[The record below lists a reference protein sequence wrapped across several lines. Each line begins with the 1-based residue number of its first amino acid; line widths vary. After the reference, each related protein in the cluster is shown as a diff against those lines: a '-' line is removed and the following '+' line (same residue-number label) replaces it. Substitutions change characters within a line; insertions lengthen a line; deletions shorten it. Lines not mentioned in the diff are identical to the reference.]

1 MKTIIDKVEKLE
13 TDTLLNDAK
22 WSDSE
27 ETTKEPLTP
36 VSIDLHPSL
45 PLNVS
50 MATPPIKQHKRSAS
64 AIYDYAI
71 DSAHPHH
78 QSSPD
83 LRQHI
88 QSNAAHNKK
97 KWFQLPRMNLKKQQS
112 TPPRRGFG
120 GLKAGLVEPPEPPP
134 QLLFNL
140 DWSTSLKGPTTLWE
154 NDVKQSAS
162 TPVTPVVSRRSSGVY
177 SDTIFSTECN
187 TTRHKKSSSS
197 VSSLSTLVP
206 EQPDHHTTAQLDKD
220 MLAVRRL
227 SCPSYNYQVIYLDE
241 ASNTTSKPKPGSTST
256 KLFSIIPMH
265 QRPSL
270 KRGVSTESV
279 LYHSSS
285 SSSSSSSSAASTPP
299 PSPPLSKASTDYKI
313 LLFNVYTPDTNE
325 LVLNFRNIQPRTV
338 KLKRRCNLKS
348 EQKALHE
355 WQTQLLTRL
364 KHSFSVQRRDNT
376 ISPAKK
382 ARYFLTRRFILR
394 EFYTTEITFWNQL
407 NFSKV
412 MFCDPLKLA
421 LERGSISARPTDVD
435 WFANL
440 DDLMAFSSTLICRL
454 RQFQVDKIPCKEDL
468 NDPNCQMDQVNIG
481 LVLREMTESMVTF
494 LRCALDYKSN
504 KKLMDQ
510 RKTNKAYALYK
521 EKLALRKET
530 RQFTLGDYLII
541 PIQRVTRYGL
551 LLADLEKHTE
561 PTHSDYRN
569 IKISLCIIQSLASAM
584 NAVQN

>member
-1 MKTIIDKVEKLE
+1 
-13 TDTLLNDAK
+13 
-22 WSDSE
+22 
-27 ETTKEPLTP
+27 
-36 VSIDLHPSL
+36 
-45 PLNVS
+45 
-50 MATPPIKQHKRSAS
+50 MATPPIKQHTRSAS
-64 AIYDYAI
+64 AIYEYAI
-71 DSAHPHH
+71 DSSHPYHH
-78 QSSPD
+78 SSPD
-83 LRQHI
+83 LKHDVQ
-88 QSNAAHNKK
+88 QNASHNKK
-97 KWFQLPRMNLKKQQS
+97 KWFQLPRMNLKRQQS

-140 DWSTSLKGPTTLWE
+140 GWSTSLKVPTTLWE
-154 NDVKQSAS
+154 DDVKQSAS

-197 VSSLSTLVP
+197 VSSLSTIVP
-206 EQPDHHTTAQLDKD
+206 EQQDNHTPAQLEKD

-227 SCPSYNYQVIYLDE
+227 SCPNYNYQEDGFLDE
-241 ASNTTSKPKPGSTST
+241 AAVT
-256 KLFSIIPMH
+256 
-265 QRPSL
+265 
-270 KRGVSTESV
+270 
-279 LYHSSS
+279 
-285 SSSSSSSSAASTPP
+285 TPP
-299 PSPPLSKASTDYKI
+299 PSPPLSKNSADYKI
-313 LLFNVYTPDTNE
+313 LLFSVYAPDTNE

-364 KHSFSVQRRDNT
+364 KHSFSVQHRDNA

-382 ARYFLTRRFILR
+382 ARYFLTRRFILQ

-421 LERGSISARPTDVD
+421 LERGSISARPTDMD

-440 DDLMAFSSTLICRL
+440 HDLMAFSSTLIRRL
-454 RQFQVDKIPCKEDL
+454 RQFQVDKIPCKEHL
-468 NDPNCQMDQVNIG
+468 NDPNCQTDQVNIG

-541 PIQRVTRYGL
+541 PIQRVTRFGL

-561 PTHSDYRN
+561 PTHPDYRN